1 MRPFLSIL
9 IFDIESSA
17 DHVECLLGRGTYGT
31 VIRAKDVITDRVVAI
46 KALHKVDNH
55 GIRSLTEERAYMRL
69 VGGCDMRIRS
79 VGWDGS
85 LITAVFMEH

>member
-1 MRPFLSIL
+1 MRPFSLLL
-9 IFDIESSA
+9 IISIESSA
-17 DHVECLLGRGTYGT
+17 VHVEGFLGHGSYGT